1 VAHGAADEAMQITM
15 TSKSVISI
23 FFVVLPLAVL
33 FSAALLAISLFA
45 KSFKE
50 AQSYLSPLM
59 IVVVLPAIGALLPG
73 VELNGPLALVP
84 VLNTSLVC
92 KEIITGTYHW
102 DLITLIFISSCIYAA
117 VAIGIAVKLFQRE
130 DVLFRT

>member
-1 VAHGAADEAMQITM
+1 M
-15 TSKSVISI
+15 
-23 FFVVLPLAVL
+23 L

-50 AQSYLSPLM
+50 AQSYISPLM
-59 IVVVLPAIGALLPG
+59 IVVVLPAVAAVLPG
-73 VELNGPLALVP
+73 VELNTALALVP

-92 KEIITGTYHW
+92 KEIVTGTYHW
-102 DLITLIFISSCIYAA
+102 GYIALIFASSCVYAA
-117 VAIGIAVKLFQRE
+117 AALRIAVKLFQRE